1 VGRGGGLLVRRARER
16 AHRIDPVGFAG
27 VGTKF
32 GTKLSPEDI
41 VEEATWAISGL
52 GAAQESNLHD
62 DDDHRPRRLQGARRS
77 FASPRGRLWPTER
90 HRSRTCLA
98 SGYDAALV
106 LKTNWGTGPSR
117 SARELTDGWPSRNS
131 SAHARLRRSQCP
143 INNSRFDRLKP
154 LSTAPARQ
162 WLSRDFRAGLWDQLL
177 TATTG
182 VVIRTT
188 QQGKPRRCAPAR

>member
-1 VGRGGGLLVRRARER
+1 MTTRIIDLDDFKALDPFFRIIEKGLDGIALTL
-16 AHRIDPVGFAG
+16 I
-27 VGTKF
+27 
-32 GTKLSPEDI
+32 
-41 VEEATWAISGL
+41 
-52 GAAQESNLHD
+52 
-62 DDDHRPRRLQGARRS
+62 
-77 FASPRGRLWPTER
+77 PRGRLWLTER

-188 QQGKPRRCAPAR
+188 QQGKPRRCGPAR